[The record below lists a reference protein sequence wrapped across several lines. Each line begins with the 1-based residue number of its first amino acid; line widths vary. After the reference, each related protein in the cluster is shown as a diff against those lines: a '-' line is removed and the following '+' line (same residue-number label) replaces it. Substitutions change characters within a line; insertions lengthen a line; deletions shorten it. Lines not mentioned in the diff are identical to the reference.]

1 MKNINSNNALKNNN
15 NSNNTKSVNSKEDFV
30 LVPRVVNNKIADKNA
45 YNSRESSPFELVDDP
60 KPKVDDSNQQ
70 GDNLVSSVPIY
81 SPQLGDAARLNSLR
95 SNDGKDGGNGKDGG
109 CRIS

>member
-1 MKNINSNNALKNNN
+1 MKNITSNNALKNNN

-30 LVPRVVNNKIADKNA
+30 LVARPNNKTADNKNA
-45 YNSRESSPFELVDDP
+45 YNSRESSPFELVDD
-60 KPKVDDSNQQ
+60 SNPQ

-81 SPQLGDAARLNSLR
+81 SPQLGDAARLNSPR
-95 SNDGKDGGNGKDGG
+95 SNDGKDGG